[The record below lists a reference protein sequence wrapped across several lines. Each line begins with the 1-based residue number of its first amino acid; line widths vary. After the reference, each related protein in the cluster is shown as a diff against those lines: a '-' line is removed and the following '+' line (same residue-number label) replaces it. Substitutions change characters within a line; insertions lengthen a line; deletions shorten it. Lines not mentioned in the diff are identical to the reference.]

1 MRKLYPQI
9 TQISLILFLSL
20 CLCSVGPAQKT
31 PKRKK
36 LKDFGSS
43 LKRLKWNPE
52 KKTALGASAQA
63 AGANSDEDDVIRVD
77 TSLVT
82 CELLVVDQHGK
93 SVAGLTAGD
102 FSIAEDDAPQTVGHF
117 LLGDNIS
124 VPRTIVLIIDYSGSQ
139 LPYLKNSI
147 TAAKV
152 LVDKL
157 GPKDLMAIVTDDVEL
172 IQDFT
177 PDKQKLKKKLDSLQE
192 RAEHS
197 TLQFG
202 GFTFA
207 GPQLGR
213 SKQYSALMATLNE
226 AFDETDVRPIVIF
239 QTDGDEALF
248 LHDSTVG
255 FTVPEGL
262 EGEELEAAK
271 RMAESYRQSFKTSQT
286 EFSLDDIYR
295 TVERSRATVYTVI
308 PGLKLMG
315 LPPGE
320 QLVKHLTQRDPMLF
334 GSLNRLSPEDKAKME
349 DRVKKLPYDPNILNA
364 RWRVTLDANM
374 QVALSGVAALT
385 GGWTEFLER
394 PEQAEGIYARIFT
407 DINQRYIVGYYPT
420 NKERDGKRR
429 KIDFAV
435 KAHPDY
441 QIFGRRSYFAPNQ

>member
-1 MRKLYPQI
+1 LRRSYPQI
-9 TQISLILFLSL
+9 TLILFLTLSL
-20 CLCSVGPAQKT
+20 FTASPAQKT

-43 LKRLKWNPE
+43 LKRLKWSPE
-52 KKTALGASAQA
+52 TKTALAPLTRS
-63 AGANSDEDDVIRVD
+63 AGAKSDEDDVIRVD

-93 SVAGLTAGD
+93 SVAGLTAQD
-102 FSIAEDDAPQTVGHF
+102 FSVSEDEAPQTVGHF

-139 LPYLKNSI
+139 LPYLKNSVA
-147 TAAKV
+147 AAKV

-177 PDKQKLKKKLDSLQE
+177 ADKKKLKKKLDSLQE
-192 RAEHS
+192 QAEHS
-197 TLQFG
+197 SLQFG

-207 GPQLGR
+207 GPRLGR

-226 AFDETDVRPIVIF
+226 AFEETDVRPIIIF

-248 LHDSTVG
+248 LHDSPFG
-255 FTVPEGL
+255 FTIPEGL
-262 EGEELEAAK
+262 EGEALEAAK
-271 RMAESYRQSFKTSQT
+271 RMAETYRQSFKTAQT
-286 EFSLDDIYR
+286 EFSLDDLYR

-308 PGLKLMG
+308 PGIKLVG
-315 LPPGE
+315 LTPEE
-320 QLVKHLTQRDPMLF
+320 QLIKHLSQRDPMLF
-334 GSLNRLSPEDKAKME
+334 GSLNRLSPDQKAKLE
-349 DRVKKLPYDPNILNA
+349 ERLKKLPYDPNILNA

-374 QVALSGVAALT
+374 QSALSGVAALT

-435 KAHPDY
+435 KAHPEY
-441 QIFGRRSYFAPNQ
+441 QIYGRSSYFAPTN

>member
-1 MRKLYPQI
+1 MRRSYPQI
-9 TQISLILFLSL
+9 TLILVFTLSL
-20 CLCSVGPAQKT
+20 FTASPAQKP
-31 PKRKK
+31 PKKKK

-52 KKTALGASAQA
+52 KKTALGLTAQ
-63 AGANSDEDDVIRVD
+63 GTVANSGEDDVIRVN

-93 SVAGLTAGD
+93 SVGGLTAQD

-157 GPKDLMAIVTDDVEL
+157 GPTDLMAIVTDDVEL

-177 PDKQKLKKKLDSLQE
+177 ADKKKLKKKLDALQE

-207 GPQLGR
+207 GPRLGR

-226 AFDETDVRPIVIF
+226 AFEETDVRPIIIF

-255 FTVPEGL
+255 FTVPQGL
-262 EGEELEAAK
+262 EGEELEAAQ
-271 RMAESYRQSFKTSQT
+271 RMAETYKQSFKTEQT
-286 EFSLDDIYR
+286 EFSLDDLYR

-320 QLVKHLTQRDPMLF
+320 QLMKHLTQRDPMLF
-334 GSLNRLSPEDKAKME
+334 GSLNRLTPDEKAKIE
-349 DRVKKLPYDPNILNA
+349 ERLKKLPYDPNILNA
-364 RWRVTLDANM
+364 RWRVSLDANM
-374 QVALSGVAALT
+374 QAALSGVAALT

-435 KAHPDY
+435 KGHPDY
-441 QIFGRRSYFAPNQ
+441 QIYGRRSYFAPNQ